1 MIRDINQENYLI
13 TLHIE
18 FYRLLNNILNHLQQD
33 IQSLIQDID
42 QTNHN
47 RLRPFS

>member
-1 MIRDINQENYLI
+1 MIREINKGNYLI
-13 TLHIE
+13 SLHTE
-18 FYRLLNNILNHLQQD
+18 LLNNISNHLQQD
-33 IQSLIQDID
+33 IQSIIQDTD